1 MTTPVTPKA
10 TLAAYTPDELTAIVA
25 LRCQELSAH
34 LGWPVKPPAV
44 RVVDPEGL
52 QIAMRADVRARG
64 EKARGTTAPEEG
76 LLETLAGWLL
86 GMIGPTV
93 LGYFGTTEDT
103 LFLNGELAPQQA
115 GYVLV
120 HELTHAAQ
128 WQNFP
133 ALFARVDASRAETED
148 LIDRDGPDA
157 PATKAARDRY
167 ESLVTFVEGHAT
179 LHGRRVCEARLRRD
193 APQVSEAEAAAFVAA
208 LTGLDPADENVALIY
223 VRGERALAGMDAA
236 QVEAMFREPERAER
250 LFARG
255 AA

>member
-1 MTTPVTPKA
+1 MTTTVAPKVS
-10 TLAAYTPDELTAIVA
+10 LAAYTPDELTTIVA

-34 LGWPVKPPAV
+34 LGWRVTPPAV
-44 RVVDPEGL
+44 RIVDPEGL
-52 QIAMRADVRARG
+52 QIAMRADVKARG
-64 EKARGTTAPEEG
+64 EKVRGVSREEG
-76 LLETLAGWLL
+76 LLETIAGWLL

-93 LGYFGTTEDT
+93 LGYFGTSEDT

-133 ALFARVDASRAETED
+133 ALFARIDASRAETED

-157 PATKAARDRY
+157 PATRAARDRY
-167 ESLVTFVEGHAT
+167 ESLVTLVEGHAT

-193 APQVSEAEAAAFVAA
+193 APQVPEAEVTAFVTA
-208 LTGLDPADENVALIY
+208 LMGLDPSDENVALIY
-223 VRGERALAGMDAA
+223 LRGERALAGMDAA
-236 QVEAMFREPERAER
+236 RVEAMFRDPEQAVRA
-250 LFARG
+250 FSRG
-255 AA
+255 SGA